1 MGQRNNK
8 SLLILINE
16 LLKKIKDKRKI
27 KIVYLTIVILITSI
41 SEIISLSS
49 VIPFIGFITNPEY
62 FIQNDY
68 VKYIPLNIDNY
79 DKFGLI
85 LFFTFLLIF
94 SGFLSAFLKIYT
106 QWEIKKFAADLGSDF
121 SEESLSKFLYKP
133 YESILLIESSNI
145 ISTILADIN
154 DLVNSVITPLLSI
167 ITATLITVGII
178 SALLVFDGFISL
190 ITILIII
197 IIYLIS
203 QKLSSNTF
211 QSLGYKKVRL
221 RNSLIK
227 NLQESIGAIKDIILS
242 NNQIFYGDIHKEL
255 DRPLRRVQARM
266 AILPLIPKSVV
277 EPFGISIIAITG
289 LFFAFNSRLN
299 IIIPFLGALALGAQK
314 LIPQV
319 QMIYQSWS
327 SLKGAKAIL
336 IKVISLLNSES
347 QRLNYQSNITPYI
360 LKKNIKFEK
369 VSFKYKTSN
378 KKIISDLNLEI
389 KKGERLG
396 LVGKTGSGKSTLV
409 DLIMGLLTPY
419 KGSIFIDGISINN
432 NKNSSLLFS
441 WRLSIAHV
449 PQNIFLIN
457 ATIAENIAFG
467 VPLSKIDLN
476 RVKQAAKQACIDKFI
491 KETKDGYF
499 TKTGER
505 GIMLSGGQLQRIG
518 IARAIYKK
526 AKILILDE
534 ATSALDVETEEK
546 IIKSIEELSSEVMI
560 IFITHRYSLLRNC
573 NRIIEMN
580 NGKIIKDKSYKD
592 FFRK

>member
-1 MGQRNNK
+1 MVNRNNI
-8 SLLILINE
+8 SLLFLVNQLWRKINY
-16 LLKKIKDKRKI
+16 KRKI
-27 KIVYLTIVILITSI
+27 KIGYLTIVILITSI

-68 VKYIPLNIDNY
+68 FKYIPLNIDNY
-79 DKFGLI
+79 DKFGLV
-85 LFFTFLLIF
+85 LFSSFLLIF

-121 SEESLSKFLYKP
+121 SEDTLSKFLYKP
-133 YESILLIESSNI
+133 YESILLIESSNV
-145 ISTILADIN
+145 ISTILADVN
-154 DLVNSVITPLLSI
+154 DLVNSVITPLLSLI
-167 ITATLITVGII
+167 AATLITGGII
-178 SALLVFDGFISL
+178 SALVVFDGFISL
-190 ITILIII
+190 ITILVIF

-221 RNSLIK
+221 RTSLIK

-242 NNQIFYGDIHKEL
+242 NNQSFYGNIHKEL

-277 EPFGISIIAITG
+277 EPFGISIIALTA
-289 LFFAFNSRLN
+289 LFFAFNSKLN
-299 IIIPFLGALALGAQK
+299 IVIPFLGALALGAQK

-336 IKVISLLNSES
+336 IKVISLLDSES
-347 QRLNYQSNITPYI
+347 QRLNAQSNIAPYR

-369 VSFKYKTSN
+369 VSFKYKNSN
-378 KKIISDLNLEI
+378 KNIISDLNLEI

-409 DLIMGLLTPY
+409 DLIMGLLTPH
-419 KGSIFIDGISINN
+419 KGSISIDGISIN

-491 KETKDGYF
+491 RETKDGYF

-534 ATSALDVETEEK
+534 ATSALDEETEDK
-546 IIKSIEELSSEVMI
+546 IIKSIEAFSSDIMI

-580 NGKIIKDKSYKD
+580 NGRISKDKSYKD
-592 FFRK
+592 FFGK